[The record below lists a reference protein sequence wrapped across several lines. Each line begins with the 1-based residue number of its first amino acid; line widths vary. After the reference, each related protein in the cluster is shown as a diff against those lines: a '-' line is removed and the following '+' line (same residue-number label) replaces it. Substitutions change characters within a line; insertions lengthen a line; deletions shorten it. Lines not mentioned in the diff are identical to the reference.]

1 MIDTRNFAIGTLSVT
16 AVVLLTALIVIS
28 QLPAPR
34 PAMAFGEV
42 ASGGDY
48 FMFSG
53 QIQDSNE
60 LVYVID
66 TAVKQLNVYGVD
78 PARRGLLLIQRLDLE
93 RLPEPRQPKKKKR
106 RY

>member
-16 AVVLLTALIVIS
+16 AVVLLTALIIIS

-53 QIQDSNE
+53 QIQNSNE

-78 PARRGLLLIQRLDLE
+78 SSSRGIMLIQRLDLE
-93 RLPEPRQPKKKKR
+93 RLPEPKKGKKKKR